1 MNQSFKGWIRKNMK
15 ANPQSWLSFF
25 KKYNIPVKTQY
36 PEVAI
41 VKAYGNYGKELSKDL
56 SQLLIDGRVV
66 AWDGEKILD
75 TTDSWLQL
83 ASTLV
88 SGANNTEQAQSEALD
103 DETDAE
109 NETKKE
115 TIIAVSAFIVV
126 CVIIIIVF
134 VRLNKKSK
142 R

>member
-1 MNQSFKGWIRKNMK
+1 MEQSFKGWIREKRK

-25 KKYNIPVKTQY
+25 KKYNIPVDTQY

-41 VKAYGNYGKELSKDL
+41 VKAYGNHGKELSKDL
-56 SQLLIDGRVV
+56 SALLIDGRVA
-66 AWDGEKILD
+66 AWDGQKVLD
-75 TTDSWLQL
+75 TTDNWLQL

-88 SGANNTEQAQSEALD
+88 SGANNTEKAQSEALD
-103 DETDAE
+103 DDKDAE

-126 CVIIIIVF
+126 CVIIVIVF
-134 VRLNKKSK
+134 IKLRNKKS
-142 R
+142 